1 MIGTGGSIER
11 KHMTVRAGLSIALF
25 IAAVCASPIAAQS
38 VSGTITG
45 YVYDTSDA
53 AVSNANATVTNAGT
67 GAQTVRI
74 TDATGRFIITN
85 LQPGDYR
92 LTIEAPG
99 FRRFI
104 QEGIVLRIDSTVR
117 TDARLEVGGVTEAV
131 TVSSAPPIL
140 KTEKTDVGQSIS
152 EQQLRELPTL
162 GRNLSKLYNTVP
174 GVIQNSFQIGA
185 GENPSE
191 FNGTIVHGQF
201 FGNSEY
207 EIDGITNTACC
218 FSGFQVIV
226 PNQDSVQEMKITT
239 ASYDPEFGASAGM
252 VAQYVTRSGANNL
265 HGSLFEFNRNR
276 ATFASD
282 PFTEKIP
289 GTGPDGKGFGAAPF
303 NWNQFGGS
311 IGGPI
316 LRNKM
321 FFFGDYQGTLARQGG
336 RRTATVPND
345 AFRSGDFSGVSNR
358 IFDPRTGDASGA
370 GRTQFPNNS
379 IPASRISP
387 TARNLIGILPR
398 ANISQATDVNFSG
411 IGTVIQDTNQGDVR
425 FDHHINDSNKL
436 FARYTYFGSHLDNPP
451 IFGKEAG
458 GLAAGSLSPQVGD
471 YRSQHAAVNYTRV
484 FNPNLLTEVRA
495 GFIRFRLDGYQA
507 DAGLM
512 TNDKV
517 GIPRIN
523 TSDKLTQGL
532 AGINVQGPV
541 GTWFMGIPSGV
552 GIPRLDRTTGYQLVN
567 NWTYI
572 RGNHQLRW
580 GVDLRRNRFD
590 FIAVNA
596 STRGN
601 FVFAP
606 GVTGTNEVAGSGL
619 GTATFLLG
627 LPTQFDRAVLQGY
640 TSELMNRNAV
650 HFQDTWRA
658 TRNLTF
664 NYGVRYDYIGPD
676 TARNPGGIVNF
687 DLNSGNILLAGLGD
701 ISRTANVKADLNN
714 FAPRLG
720 LAYKLASKTVIR
732 AGFGRSFFISNY
744 GGGFYFLA
752 STYPIATQQ
761 TIPQANIRSAVFPLE
776 QGPPTAALPAFP
788 SSGVLKAPP
797 GQLLKSRPYD
807 NKTEY
812 VDSWNMSLEHQISSD
827 FRISVAYVG
836 NVGRQLFRTLNVNA
850 AQPGVGPLL
859 DRRPYF
865 QAFGLNTTIQ
875 NGCNCENS
883 SYHGLEWVTEK
894 RFSKGYSL
902 NSAFTW
908 SKALDARDAPN
919 PAFRQSGRGLSQYDR
934 AVNWVLSHSWE
945 VPYGKGLRWGSSA
958 TGFRKVT
965 FAGWKFHGITTAQSG
980 FAFTP
985 VVSNNTT
992 LNGDFGQRPDIT
1004 GNFSVSQP
1012 NRDRWFNP
1020 AGFTVPQCCRLGNA
1034 GTNIIR
1040 GPKLV
1045 TADWAFGKDVEFQ
1058 EGKVLEFRWE
1068 NFNLLNHANL
1078 ALPNNQVDSP
1088 IAGRIFGLAG
1098 SQAFGGAGTTPMRR
1112 MQFGMRLRW

>member
-1 MIGTGGSIER
+1 MS
-11 KHMTVRAGLSIALF
+11 VRTPRAAAIL
-25 IAAVCASPIAAQS
+25 IAAFCACPLLAQS

-53 AVSNANATVTNAGT
+53 VIADANVTVTNVGT
-67 GAQTVRI
+67 GTPTVRT
-74 TDATGRFIITN
+74 TDATGRFIMTN
-85 LQPGDYR
+85 LQSGNYR
-92 LTIEAPG
+92 LTVEASG
-99 FRRFI
+99 FRRFL
-104 QEGIVLRIDSTVR
+104 QENIVLRIDSTIR
-117 TDARLEVGGVTEAV
+117 TDAHLELGAVTEAV
-131 TVSSAPPIL
+131 TVSGAPPIL
-140 KTEKTDVGQSIS
+140 KTEKTDVGQYIS
-152 EQQLRELPTL
+152 EQQLRDLPTF
-162 GRNLSKLYNTVP
+162 GRNLSKLYNTIP
-174 GVIQNSFQIGA
+174 GVLQNSFQIGA

-191 FNGTIVHGQF
+191 FNGTVVHGQF

-226 PNQDSVQEMKITT
+226 PNQDSVQEMKVTT
-239 ASYDPEFGASAGM
+239 AAYDPEFGASAGM
-252 VAQYVTRSGANNL
+252 VAQYVTRSGTNTL

-276 ATFASD
+276 TTFAAD
-282 PFTEKIP
+282 PFTEKLP
-289 GTGPDGKGFGAAPF
+289 GTGKEGKGFGVAPF

-311 IGGPI
+311 AGGPI
-316 LRNKM
+316 RRNKM
-321 FFFGDYQGTLARQGG
+321 FLFGDYQATRARQGG

-345 AFRSGDFSGVSNR
+345 AFRNGDFGALSIRV
-358 IFDPRTGDASGA
+358 FDPLTGDSSGA

-379 IPASRISP
+379 IPAGRINP
-387 TARNLIGILPR
+387 VARNLLNILPR
-398 ANISQATDVNFSG
+398 ANLSQAPDVNYVG
-411 IGTVIQDTNQGDVR
+411 IGTVIQDSNQADVR
-425 FDHHINDSNKL
+425 FDYNISDADKVFL
-436 FARYTYFGSHLDNPP
+436 RYTYFGSHLDNPP
-451 IFGKEAG
+451 VFGKEAG
-458 GLAAGSLSPQVGD
+458 GLAAGSLSPQIGD
-471 YRSQHAAVNYTRV
+471 YRSQHAAVNYTRS
-484 FNPNLLTEVRA
+484 FTPNLLTEVRA
-495 GFIRFRLDGYQA
+495 GLIRFRLDGFQA
-507 DAGLM
+507 DAGLK

-517 GIPRIN
+517 GIPGIN
-523 TSDKLTQGL
+523 TNDKLTEGL

-541 GTWFMGIPSGV
+541 GTWFMGILSGV
-552 GIPRLDRTTGYQLVN
+552 GIPRLDRTTGYQFVN
-567 NWTYI
+567 NWTNI
-572 RGNHQLRW
+572 RGSHQLRW
-580 GVDLRRNRFD
+580 GADLRRNRFE

-606 GVTGTNEVAGSGL
+606 AVTGASEVAGSGL

-627 LPTQFDRAVLQGY
+627 MPTAFDRAVLSGY
-640 TSELMNRNAV
+640 TSEQLNRNAFY
-650 HFQDTWRA
+650 FQDIWRA
-658 TRNLTF
+658 TPNLTV

-676 TARNPGGIVNF
+676 TARKPGGIVNF
-687 DLNSGNILLAGLGD
+687 DLNSGDLLLAGLGD
-701 ISRTANVKADLNN
+701 ISRTANVQADLNN

-720 LAYKLASKTVIR
+720 LAYKVASKTVIR

-761 TIPQANIRSAVFPLE
+761 TISQANIRSAVFPIE
-776 QGPPTAALPAFP
+776 QGPPAAAPPAFP
-788 SSGVLKAPP
+788 SSGRLKAPR

-812 VDSWNMSLEHQISSD
+812 VDSWNLSIERQLGSD
-827 FRISVAYVG
+827 IRISVAYVG
-836 NVGRQLFRTLNVNA
+836 NVGRQLWRTLNVNA
-850 AQPGVGPLL
+850 AQPGVGSLL
-859 DRRPYF
+859 QRRPYF
-865 QAFGLNTTIQ
+865 QSFGLDTTIQ

-934 AVNWVLSHSWE
+934 ALSYVLSHSWE
-945 VPYGKGLRWGSSA
+945 LPYGKGLRWGSSA
-958 TGFRKVT
+958 AGFRKVA

-980 FAFTP
+980 FPFTP

-1004 GNFSVSQP
+1004 GDFSVAQQ
-1012 NRDRWFNP
+1012 NRDRWYNP

-1040 GPKLV
+1040 GPKLL
-1045 TADWAFGKDVEFQ
+1045 TADWAFGKDFEFF
-1058 EGKVLEFRWE
+1058 EGKKLEFRWE

-1088 IAGRIFGLAG
+1088 LAGRIFGLAG

-1112 MQFGMRLRW
+1112 MQLGLRLAW

>member
-1 MIGTGGSIER
+1 MLSQ
-11 KHMTVRAGLSIALF
+11 TVRAFAILTSAF
-25 IAAVCASPIAAQS
+25 CACPLLAQS

-45 YVYDTSDA
+45 YVYDASQATISA
-53 AVSNANATVTNAGT
+53 ASVTAINIGT
-67 GAQTVRI
+67 GTSTVRNS
-74 TDATGRFIITN
+74 DATGRFIMTN
-85 LQPGDYR
+85 LPPGNYR
-92 LTIEAPG
+92 LTVEAAG
-99 FRRFI
+99 FRRFV
-104 QEGIVLRIDSTVR
+104 QENIVLRVDSTVR
-117 TDARLEVGGVTEAV
+117 TDVHLELGGVTEAV
-131 TVSSAPPIL
+131 TVSGATPML
-140 KTEKTDVGQSIS
+140 KTEKTDVGQYIS

-162 GRNLSKLYNTVP
+162 GRNLSKLYNTIP

-191 FNGTIVHGQF
+191 FNGTVVHGQF

-226 PNQDSVQEMKITT
+226 PNQDSVQEMKVTT
-239 ASYDPEFGASAGM
+239 AAYDPEFGASAGM
-252 VAQYVTRSGANNL
+252 VAQYVTRSGTNSL

-276 ATFASD
+276 TTFAAD
-282 PFTEKIP
+282 PFTEKLA

-311 IGGPI
+311 LGGPI
-316 LRNKM
+316 RSNKL
-321 FFFGDYQGTLARQGG
+321 FFFGDYQGTRARQGG

-345 AFRSGDFSGVSNR
+345 AFRIGDFSAVSNR
-358 IFDPRTGDASGA
+358 IFDPLTGDASGA
-370 GRTQFPNNS
+370 GRTQFPMNA
-379 IPASRISP
+379 IPASRINP
-387 TARNLIGILPR
+387 VARNLIGILPR
-398 ANISQATDVNFSG
+398 ANLGQATDVNFAG
-411 IGTVIQDTNQGDVR
+411 GGTVIQDTNQADAR
-425 FDHHINDSNKL
+425 IDYNLSDSNKL

-451 IFGKEAG
+451 ILGREAG

-471 YRSQHAAVNYTRV
+471 YRSQQAAVNYTHV
-484 FNPNLLTEVRA
+484 FSPNLLTEARA
-495 GFIRFRLDGYQA
+495 GFMRFRLDGYQA
-507 DAGLM
+507 DAGLK

-517 GIPRIN
+517 GIPGIN
-523 TSDKLTQGL
+523 TNDPLTQGL

-541 GTWFMGIPSGV
+541 GTWFMGILSGV

-567 NWTYI
+567 NWTHI
-572 RGNHQLRW
+572 RGSHQFRW
-580 GVDLRRNRFD
+580 GTDIRRNRFD

-606 GVTGTNEVAGSGL
+606 GVTGANEVAGSGL

-627 LPTQFDRAVLQGY
+627 MPTSFDRAVLNGY
-640 TSELMNRNAV
+640 TSELMDRRALY
-650 HFQDTWRA
+650 FQDTWRA

-687 DLNSGNILLAGLGD
+687 DLNSGNLLLAGLGD
-701 ISRTANVKADLNN
+701 VSKTANVKSDLNN

-720 LAYKLASKTVIR
+720 LAYKVASKTVIR

-761 TIPQANIRSAVFPLE
+761 TIPQANIRSAVFPIE
-776 QGPPTAALPAFP
+776 QGPPAAALPEFP
-788 SSGVLKAPP
+788 SSGVLKAPS

-807 NKTEY
+807 NKSEY
-812 VDSWNMSLEHQISSD
+812 VDSWNLSIEHQLSSD
-827 FRISVAYVG
+827 LRISVAYVG

-865 QAFGLNTTIQ
+865 RSFGLNTTIQ

-934 AVNWVLSHSWE
+934 AVSYVLAHSWE
-945 VPYGKGLRWGSSA
+945 LPYGKGRRWGSSA
-958 TGFRKVT
+958 AGFRKYA
-965 FAGWKFHGITTAQSG
+965 FEGWKFHGITTAQSG
-980 FAFTP
+980 FPFTP

-1004 GNFSVSQP
+1004 GSFSV
-1012 NRDRWFNP
+1012 DRPDRARWYNP

-1040 GPKLV
+1040 GPRLI
-1045 TADWAFGKDVEFQ
+1045 TADWAFGKDVEFR

-1088 IAGRIFGLAG
+1088 VAGRIFGLAG
-1098 SQAFGGAGTTPMRR
+1098 SQTFGGAGTTPMRR
-1112 MQFGMRLRW
+1112 MQFGLRLRW

>member
-1 MIGTGGSIER
+1 MLTR
-11 KHMTVRAGLSIALF
+11 FVRIATLL
-25 IAAVCASPIAAQS
+25 AVALCASSLIHAQS

-45 YVYDTSDA
+45 YVYDISKA
-53 AVSNANATVTNAGT
+53 AVANATVSATHLGT
-67 GAQTVRI
+67 SVQTVRS
-74 TDATGRFIITN
+74 TDETGRFVITN

-92 LTIEAPG
+92 LSIEATG
-99 FRRFI
+99 FRRFV

-117 TDARLEVGGVTEAV
+117 SDAHLELGAVTESV

-140 KTEKTDVGQSIS
+140 KSEKTDVGQYIS

-162 GRNLSKLYNTVP
+162 GRNLSKLYNTIP

-201 FGNSEY
+201 FGNNEY

-226 PNQDSVQEMKITT
+226 PNQDSVQEMKVTT

-252 VAQYVTRSGANNL
+252 VAQYVTRSGTNNL
-265 HGSLFEFNRNR
+265 HGSLFEFNRNK
-276 ATFASD
+276 ASFAAD
-282 PFTEKIP
+282 PFTEKLP
-289 GTGPDGKGFGAAPF
+289 GTGKDGKGFGAAPF

-316 LRNKM
+316 RRSKM
-321 FFFGDYQGTLARQGG
+321 FFFGDYQGTRARQGG

-345 AFRSGDFSGVSNR
+345 AFRVGDFSGVSTR
-358 IFDPRTGDASGA
+358 VFDPLSGDGTGS
-370 GRTQFPNNS
+370 GRTQFPNNA
-379 IPASRISP
+379 IPSSRISP
-387 TARNLIGILPR
+387 VARNLINILPK
-398 ANISQATDVNFSG
+398 ANLGQVTDVNFAG
-411 IGTVIQDTNQGDVR
+411 FGTVIQDTNQADVR
-425 FDHHINDSNKL
+425 YDYNISDSNKL

-458 GLAAGSLSPQVGD
+458 GLAAGSLSPQLGD
-471 YRSQHAAVNYTRV
+471 YRSQQAAVNYTRV

-495 GFIRFRLDGYQA
+495 GFLRFRLNGYQA
-507 DAGLM
+507 DAGLK

-517 GIPRIN
+517 GIPGIN
-523 TSDKLTQGL
+523 SNDVLTQGL
-532 AGINVQGPV
+532 AGMNVQGPV
-541 GTWFMGIPSGV
+541 GSWFMGILSGV

-567 NWTYI
+567 NWTNI

-580 GVDLRRNRFD
+580 GFDMRRNRFD

-627 LPTQFDRAVLQGY
+627 MPTSFDRAVLTGY

-650 HFQDTWRA
+650 YFQDTWRA
-658 TRNLTF
+658 TSKLTF
-664 NYGVRYDYIGPD
+664 NYGARYDYIGPD

-687 DLNSGNILLAGLGD
+687 DLNSGNLLLAGLGD
-701 ISRTANVKADLNN
+701 ISRSANVKPDYNN

-720 LAYKLASKTVIR
+720 LAYKVASKTVIR

-761 TIPQANIRSAVFPLE
+761 TISQANIRSAIFPIE
-776 QGPPTAALPAFP
+776 QGPPTAAPPAFP
-788 SSGVLKAPP
+788 SNGVLKAPR

-807 NKTEY
+807 NKSEY
-812 VDSWNMSLEHQISSD
+812 VDSWNLSIEHQLGPD
-827 FRISVAYVG
+827 LRVSVAYVG

-850 AQPGVGPLL
+850 AQPGIGALL
-859 DRRPYF
+859 PRRPYF
-865 QAFGLNTTIQ
+865 ATFGLDTTIQ

-894 RFSKGYSL
+894 RFSKSYSI

-908 SKALDARDAPN
+908 SKAIDARDAPN

-934 AVNWVLSHSWE
+934 AVSYVLSHSWE
-945 VPYGKGLRWGSSA
+945 LPYGQGMRWGSSA
-958 TGFRKVT
+958 TGARQAVLG
-965 FAGWKFHGITTAQSG
+965 GWKFHGVTTAQSG

-1004 GNFSVSQP
+1004 GGFAV
-1012 NRDRWFNP
+1012 DRPDRRRWYNP

-1040 GPKLV
+1040 GPKMV
-1045 TADWAFGKDVEFQ
+1045 TADWAFGKDIQFLES
-1058 EGKVLEFRWE
+1058 KVLELRWE
-1068 NFNLLNHANL
+1068 NFNLFNHANL

-1088 IAGRIFGLAG
+1088 VAGRIFGLAG
-1098 SQAFGGAGTTPMRR
+1098 SERFGGAGTTPMRR
-1112 MQFGMRLRW
+1112 MQFGVRLRW